1 MRIAGAPGGTGG
13 FAPLPAPRGG
23 SCAALG
29 CLRKRG
35 SLPATERAVARPE
48 EPYGRRRVAPRGVTG
63 TPPAGERRGLVPAR
77 PANAAVAGP
86 VSAGCGQ
93 AKAAP
98 GLPPARAGL
107 SVRAVVCHAA
117 GGQSPP
123 HPPLSL
129 RSEVGRVVFLP
140 EWLCAGA
147 CVSPGSS
154 FPLRQVLLAG
164 SCSEDDPMAYI
175 WPLLFFLLKGHAR

>member
-1 MRIAGAPGGTGG
+1 MNLMRCRKSTLAHLLVTAPSPWGLCGSLALLAVQGG
-13 FAPLPAPRGG
+13 F
-23 SCAALG
+23 AALG

-35 SLPATERAVARPE
+35 SLPATERAGARPK

-86 VSAGCGQ
+86 VRAGYGQ

-129 RSEVGRVVFLP
+129 RSAVGRVVFLL
-140 EWLCAGA
+140 EGLCAA
-147 CVSPGSS
+147 
-154 FPLRQVLLAG
+154 LRVPWPTSLL
-164 SCSEDDPMAYI
+164 SC
-175 WPLLFFLLKGHAR
+175 